1 MKPIA
6 ESTAFY
12 KTTDEKINDFVAE
25 YGLPKSIIKPSD
37 NNPCAFAIY
46 GYYYLTI
53 VAEDELKD
61 LAKWLMNERL
71 YQRFGGEHEFL
82 MGAPLELV
90 DECVKQEA
98 WIPIIK
104 EFYAGKAASLASR
117 DGWSGYPNALAYYAV
132 KEEVI
137 EDDDLD
143 RYFNSDGFWNDPA
156 AETDLINKYV
166 DAMTERA
173 ISHPCEWY
181 IENKTIAKSRYDL
194 RDFICKKKGLL
205 NRKLAVDIALDW
217 EMEHLGTTT
226 FEDFLAKY
234 FATWDGKIRHVGDF
248 YAFFSGNPEL
258 LRTDPKTWTALD
270 LMAFKPKEDS
280 VEKKD

>member
-1 MKPIA
+1 MKLID
-6 ESTAFY
+6 ESAAFY
-12 KTTDEKINDFVAE
+12 KTADEKMEDFVAE
-25 YGLPKSIIKPSD
+25 YGLPKSFIKPSD
-37 NNPCAFAIY
+37 RNPCAFAIC

-53 VAEDELKD
+53 VAEGELKD

-71 YQRFGGEHEFL
+71 YQRYGDKHTFL
-82 MGAPLELV
+82 MGAPIELLE
-90 DECVKQEA
+90 ECAKKEM
-98 WIPIIK
+98 WTPMIR
-104 EFYAGKAASLASR
+104 EFYIAKAADLAGR
-117 DGWSGYPNALAYYAV
+117 NGWFGYSNALAYYAV
-132 KEEVI
+132 KEGVI

-143 RYFNSDGFWNDPA
+143 RYFNSDGFWNDSA
-156 AETDLINKYV
+156 AETDLINKYADV
-166 DAMTERA
+166 MTDREA
-173 ISHPCEWY
+173 DHPCSWF
-181 IENKTIAKSRYDL
+181 IENKTLTKSRYDL
-194 RDFICKKKGLL
+194 RDFICKKKSMID
-205 NRKLAVDIALDW
+205 RKLAVEMSLDW

-280 VEKKD
+280 AEKKD